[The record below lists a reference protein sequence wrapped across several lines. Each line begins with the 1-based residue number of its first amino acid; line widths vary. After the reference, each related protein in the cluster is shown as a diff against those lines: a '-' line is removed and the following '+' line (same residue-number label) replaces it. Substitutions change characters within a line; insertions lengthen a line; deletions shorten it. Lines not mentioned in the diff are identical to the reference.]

1 MKKFR
6 LNKWGQLQIPSDV
19 EIENFSKDDR
29 WTVRAGFVIAAAVL
43 IVAAVIFD
51 KFYNH

>member
-6 LNKWGQLQIPSDV
+6 LNKWGQLQIPSEEEMD
-19 EIENFSKDDR
+19 NFSKDDR

-43 IVAAVIFD
+43 MLAAVIFD

>member
-1 MKKFR
+1 M
-6 LNKWGQLQIPSDV
+6 SDD
-19 EIENFSKDDR
+19 EMEQSFSKDDR

-43 IVAAVIFD
+43 MLAAVIFD